1 MKIMAKRESVH
12 KEEPQPQK
20 PDPALANLS
29 PEVKKK
35 LEEIKVKLDKFQKE
49 LLKKFEDY
57 IVGVALMPPPRP
69 EDLAAQQQMQ
79 QQMQQQGQGM
89 PAGMMPPMPPQG
101 PPSPPVQSHP
111 QPQGPSS
118 PIPPPPSQAQQKIE
132 DNIYIMVLVDDSDST
147 KMPKGELRD
156 KLISI
161 VDEIAKKTDERLKPS
176 VILSSELW
184 QSCYDAKYDLLQLIA
199 LSAPVY
205 DTGMLAAIKI
215 AEIHKTMVLKKFE
228 KYIVSYVL
236 FGSLTRG
243 EATSSSDIDV
253 SIIIDDTDVKKMTRA
268 ELKDKLRA
276 IIIGMGI
283 EAGDLTGIK
292 NKLNIQ
298 VYILTEF
305 WDSVKEANPV
315 IFTILRDGV
324 PFYDRGLFMPWKQ
337 LLRMGRIKPSREAI
351 DMFMATGEQMVARV
365 KLKLRDIIE
374 QDVYWAT
381 LTPSQAAL
389 MMYGIPPPTPE
400 ETITLLNQIFVE
412 KEKLLEPKFIETMR
426 DIRKYYKGL
435 EHATITEVS
444 GKEIDDLLKRSDE
457 FLKRIKKLFGEIEL
471 IKEKEEMVHAYDS
484 IVTIARDVLKL
495 EGVERADEKGILN
508 LFEKELVA
516 SGKVPAK
523 YLRML
528 DELLKGKKDY
538 EAGKLTR
545 TETDSI
551 KKSTHE
557 LVKFLI
563 EYMQRKRGKELER
576 ARIRVRHGKAFG
588 EVLILDKEA
597 YIIHDV
603 DAEEKHVDKA
613 LVREDGSLG
622 NTKESSLDEMEKAL
636 AKASLPA
643 GVFIKEPLFEDLR
656 RIFGAGV
663 EVLVN
668 R

>member
-1 MKIMAKRESVH
+1 MKQRRRPLKKPVPHWRQSCLKLEMMAKRDSPA
-12 KEEPQPQK
+12 KELVPSK
-20 PDPALANLS
+20 PDPSLANLP

-35 LEEIKVKLDKFQKE
+35 LEEIKGKLDKFHKE

-69 EDLAAQQQMQ
+69 EDVQAQQQVG
-79 QQMQQQGQGM
+79 QQGV
-89 PAGMMPPMPPQG
+89 
-101 PPSPPVQSHP
+101 SPPLPGTQPPLP
-111 QPQGPSS
+111 QPGHP
-118 PIPPPPSQAQQKIE
+118 KLE
-132 DNIYIMVLVDDSDST
+132 DQIFVMVLVDDSDST
-147 KMPKGELRD
+147 KMPKHELRD

-161 VDEIAKKTDERLKPS
+161 VDEMAKKSDDRLRPS
-176 VILSSELW
+176 VILLSELW
-184 QSCYDAKYDLLQLIA
+184 QSCYDGKVDLLQLIA

-351 DMFMATGEQMVARV
+351 DMFMATGEQMVSRV

-374 QDVYWAT
+374 QDMYWAT

-412 KEKLLEPKFIETMR
+412 KEGLLEPKFIETMR

-435 EHATITEVS
+435 EHGNITEIS

-471 IKEKEEMVHAYDS
+471 IKEREEMVHAYES
-484 IVTIARDVLKL
+484 VVTIARDVLLL
-495 EGVERADEKGILN
+495 EGVDKASDEGILKM
-508 LFEKELVA
+508 FESELVS
-516 SGKVPAK
+516 SGKVPVK
-523 YLRML
+523 YLRIL
-528 DELLKGKKDY
+528 DDLLQGKKDY
-538 EAGKLTR
+538 DTGKLTR
-545 TETDSI
+545 TEIDKI

-557 LVKFLI
+557 LIKFLV
-563 EYMQRKRGKELER
+563 EYIQRKRGKDLER
-576 ARIRVRHGKAFG
+576 ARVKVKRGKTFG
-588 EVLILDKEA
+588 EILFLDKEA
-597 YIIHDV
+597 FIIHDI
-603 DAEEKHVDKA
+603 DAEEKHIDKA
-613 LVREDGSLG
+613 MVREDGSLG
-622 NTKESSLDEMEKAL
+622 NTKESSLEEMEKAL
-636 AKASLPA
+636 AKAKIPSA
-643 GVFIKEPLFEDLR
+643 VFLSDLLFEDLKKV
-656 RIFGAGV
+656 FGKDV

-668 R
+668 RA